1 MNGVQA
7 GPPGSGQG
15 SGKVILFGEHAVVHG
30 RPAIAAALSRGCL
43 ARAQTT
49 TGAGAQSLLRVEP
62 WGVQVGSAEPEA
74 DPERELLRRAFAV
87 VCELCSSERQV
98 VSVQGEMEIP
108 SGAGLGSSAAL
119 SVAVIRAI
127 DAALQQSRSDADVL
141 AASLAWERVFHGN
154 PSGVD
159 SAMAMAT
166 RGGLRRFVR
175 SAAGPVLTPLHTN
188 DVVHV
193 VVGNSAEHGSTM
205 AMVTRVA
212 EHLQRDPARTEA
224 ILDAIGDVVDNA
236 QRALETADF
245 ARLGRL
251 MDENQGHLERL
262 GLSTP
267 KLERMCQSARDAG
280 ALGAKLTGGGGG
292 GCMIALA
299 ADASRGQLIARA
311 LSDAGY
317 AAFVVEVSG

>member
-30 RPAIAAALSRGCL
+30 RPAIAAALSRGCS
-43 ARAQTT
+43 ARAQAT
-49 TGAGAQSLLRVEP
+49 ADSESSLRVEP
-62 WGVQVGSAEPEA
+62 WGVQVRSARPEA

-87 VCELCSSERQV
+87 VCEHCSPGRQA
-98 VSVQGEMEIP
+98 VSVQAAMEIP

-127 DAALQQSRSDADVL
+127 DTALQQQRSAADVL

-159 SAMAMAT
+159 SAMAMG
-166 RGGLRRFVR
+166 GGLRRFVR
-175 SAAGPVLTPLHTN
+175 GAEGPVLTPLHTT
-188 DVVHV
+188 DALHV
-193 VVGNSAEHGSTM
+193 VVGNSAEHGSTK
-205 AMVTRVA
+205 AMVERVA
-212 EHLQRDPARTEA
+212 EHLHRDPVGTGS
-224 ILDAIGDVVDNA
+224 ILDAIGAVVDSA
-236 QRALETADF
+236 QRALEAADL
-245 ARLGRL
+245 AQLGRL
-251 MDENQGHLERL
+251 MDENQRRLEAL

-267 KLERMCQSARDAG
+267 KLEQMCHVARNAG

-299 ADASRGQLIARA
+299 ADGSRGQLIARA
-311 LSDAGY
+311 LSDAGH